1 VNTAPKTIRTID
13 ALAGVFTV
21 SLGAAA
27 LTEAIRMPR
36 FAERGVDP
44 YTTPGVT
51 PGMIAIAL
59 IIFGLLLAIRAL
71 RGGST
76 GAGVTIHVWT
86 RDAALRIGLTLT
98 ITLTYG
104 GFLFGNVP
112 FIPATIAFV
121 FAFTMALELVNADRK
136 VSGPVLLGGAVL
148 LALGAGFG
156 IDFIFREV
164 FLVRLPG

>member
-1 VNTAPKTIRTID
+1 MTTAPSSIGRID
-13 ALAGVFTV
+13 ALAGLFTV
-21 SLGAAA
+21 SIGAAT
-27 LTEAIRMPR
+27 LIEAIRMPR

-51 PGMIAIAL
+51 PGLIAIAL
-59 IIFGLLLAIRAL
+59 IIFGLLLTIRAV

-86 RDAALRIGLTLT
+86 RDAVLRISLTLVMA
-98 ITLTYG
+98 LTYG
-104 GFLFGNVP
+104 GLLFGNVP
-112 FIPATIAFV
+112 FVPATIAFI
-121 FAFTMALELVNADRK
+121 FAFTVALELANSDRQI
-136 VSGPVLLGGAVL
+136 SIPVLLGGAAL

-156 IDFIFREV
+156 IDFVFREV